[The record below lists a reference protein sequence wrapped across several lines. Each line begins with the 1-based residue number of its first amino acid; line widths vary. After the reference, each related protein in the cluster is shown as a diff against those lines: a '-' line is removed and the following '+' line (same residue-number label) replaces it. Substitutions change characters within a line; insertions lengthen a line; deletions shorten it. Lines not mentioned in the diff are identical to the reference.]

1 MTALHQ
7 YISAVGSFQGVLLFF
22 LLVCD
27 KNTSAASKVLGLYCL
42 TMGLAFFL
50 PFISF
55 GVTWSVF
62 HPLAAWLFFMP
73 VMYGPLLYL
82 YCKKVV
88 FNATFKT
95 RDLWHLTPLIAC
107 YVLNYDSLLFGH
119 EAFRLWIFGADA
131 PTERLWFSEFIL
143 FGVALV
149 YLVATALLIH
159 RYYQQASNT
168 LSNFDPAVF
177 KWLGVL
183 IGSFVGIF
191 VFKGIMAF
199 TDTATM
205 AMLVLSDALIVLII
219 LLIALIQWKSPRFFE
234 VSHSDQTIAPLQDR
248 ITKSSTTSASV
259 DVAVQSAMYESLLD
273 HMQREQSYRDRELSL
288 TKLAQLTGLSPH
300 HLSEVLNQ
308 YAGKNFNQFVN
319 EYRVKEVCE
328 QLNASDTTPVLDLAL
343 KAGFASKSTFNT
355 IFKKLVGM
363 TPTQYRLQRN
373 DQR

>member
-55 GVTWSVF
+55 GVTPSVF
-62 HPLAAWLFFMP
+62 HPLAAWLFFVP

-88 FNATFKT
+88 FNAPLTT
-95 RDLWHLTPLIAC
+95 SDLVHLTPLIVC
-107 YVLNYDSLLFGH
+107 YALNYDSLLFWH
-119 EAFRLWIFGADA
+119 EGLRLWINGAAA
-131 PTERLWFSEFIL
+131 PTQRLWLSEFIL
-143 FGVALV
+143 FVVPAA
-149 YLVATALLIH
+149 YLLATAVLIV
-159 RYYQQASNT
+159 RYFRRAENT

-177 KWLGVL
+177 KWLGLL
-183 IGSFVGIF
+183 IGSFIGIF
-191 VFKGIMAF
+191 VLKGVMAF
-199 TDTATM
+199 SNIATM
-205 AMLVLSDALIVLII
+205 TMLVVSDALIVLII
-219 LLIALIQWKSPRFFE
+219 LLIALTQWRYPRFFE
-234 VSHSDQTIAPLQDR
+234 VAQTEQTSGNPHSLASNQ
-248 ITKSSTTSASV
+248 SS
-259 DVAVQSAMYESLLD
+259 DVGAIDSEVRSIMYETLID

-328 QLNASDTTPVLDLAL
+328 QLNASNTTPVLDLAL

-373 DQR
+373 DQ